1 MQLQK
6 SSSPADL
13 HARTWRD
20 VVRGNVLAVG
30 LVSMFTDLSSEMI
43 FPFLPVFVAG
53 LVPLA
58 SAPLYLGLI
67 EGVAETTSSLL
78 KIVSGRLSD
87 ALGRRKALVLV
98 GYGLSSVLRPMLAF
112 VTAGW
117 HVVLVRF
124 GDRIGKGVRT
134 SPRDALIGDSV
145 GPDVRG
151 LAFGFHRAMDH
162 AGAVIGPLVALGA
175 LHALLGHGFW
185 QASAGQPSPDEMA
198 ALRWL
203 FALAAVPGLCAVLT
217 VVLGVRERAPA
228 AAGRAAA
235 HEATRDQ
242 TAGHEAPA
250 APAWRKLPGRFYSF
264 VGIVVLFA
272 LGNSSDLFLLFYG
285 RSRFD
290 IGLSGIVGLWILL
303 HVSKMVWS
311 VPGGMLSD
319 RHGRRVVIVAGWLV
333 YALVYL
339 GLAFVDESWQL
350 WALMAVYGL
359 FYGLTEGAE
368 KALVTDLVPAEL
380 RGTALGLHAG
390 AVGFAALPASLI
402 FGVFWSVIGPR
413 LAFGI
418 GASLAALASVLLV
431 LHSRRRAR

>member
-1 MQLQK
+1 
-6 SSSPADL
+6 
-13 HARTWRD
+13 
-20 VVRGNVLAVG
+20 
-30 LVSMFTDLSSEMI
+30 
-43 FPFLPVFVAG
+43 
-53 LVPLA
+53 
-58 SAPLYLGLI
+58 
-67 EGVAETTSSLL
+67 
-78 KIVSGRLSD
+78 
-87 ALGRRKALVLV
+87 
-98 GYGLSSVLRPMLAF
+98 
-112 VTAGW
+112 
-117 HVVLVRF
+117 
-124 GDRIGKGVRT
+124 
-134 SPRDALIGDSV
+134 
-145 GPDVRG
+145 
-151 LAFGFHRAMDH
+151 
-162 AGAVIGPLVALGA
+162 
-175 LHALLGHGFW
+175 
-185 QASAGQPSPDEMA
+185 
-198 ALRWL
+198 
-203 FALAAVPGLCAVLT
+203 
-217 VVLGVRERAPA
+217 
-228 AAGRAAA
+228 
-235 HEATRDQ
+235 
-242 TAGHEAPA
+242 
-250 APAWRKLPGRFYSF
+250 

-290 IGLSGIVGLWILL
+290 IGLSGVVGLWILL
-303 HVSKMVWS
+303 HISKMVWS

-390 AVGFAALPASLI
+390 AVGFAALPASLV